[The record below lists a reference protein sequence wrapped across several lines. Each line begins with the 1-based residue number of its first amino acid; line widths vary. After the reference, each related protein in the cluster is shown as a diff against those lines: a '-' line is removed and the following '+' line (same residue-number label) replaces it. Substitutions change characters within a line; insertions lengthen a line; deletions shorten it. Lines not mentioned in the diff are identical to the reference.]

1 MSPSQWDFFTDH
13 KSQKRKDIDIS
24 SNYLIVC
31 IVTNVSRMA
40 TLIAVIRTIIDEM
53 IAVLIGSHITTGVT
67 VGPE

>member
-1 MSPSQWDFFTDH
+1 
-13 KSQKRKDIDIS
+13 
-24 SNYLIVC
+24 
-31 IVTNVSRMA
+31 MA